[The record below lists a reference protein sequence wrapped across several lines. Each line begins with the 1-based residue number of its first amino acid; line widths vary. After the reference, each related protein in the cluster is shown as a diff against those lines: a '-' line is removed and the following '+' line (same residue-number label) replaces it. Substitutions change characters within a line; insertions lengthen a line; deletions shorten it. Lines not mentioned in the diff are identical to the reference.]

1 MGELGDNVEPTWLL
15 ILHSVVTVAAALLS
29 SWLAVRSTRKLGKKE
44 REEALER
51 IIEES
56 VERHTSHCVLQD
68 MLQRAIEVR
77 KIEVPKQ
84 IETAKREML
93 GALEVAVQSHKLECP
108 FGERITRAM
117 EEVKEDLE
125 ERIRLEKVE
134 REEGR
139 TDNRDRIEEMREEL
153 AEGQQELKAG
163 QKEISLQLGSVV
175 VTITKIEGHMET
187 MDSERHILADEVK
200 RIRDKQNGV
209 RR

>member
-1 MGELGDNVEPTWLL
+1 MEPTWLL

-56 VERHTSHCVLQD
+56 VERHTSHCVLQ
-68 MLQRAIEVR
+68 EVR